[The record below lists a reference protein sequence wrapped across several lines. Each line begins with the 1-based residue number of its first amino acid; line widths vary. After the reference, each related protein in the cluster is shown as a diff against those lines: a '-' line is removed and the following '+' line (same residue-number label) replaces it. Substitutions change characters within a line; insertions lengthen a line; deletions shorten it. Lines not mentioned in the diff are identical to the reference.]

1 MLIGDF
7 ALRMRIMEDWAI
19 HKKLN
24 EAQNLGE
31 IRGGVMSQREELERQ
46 IAEERE
52 AQKYRTFKQWSRKQ
66 ELLL

>member
-7 ALRMRIMEDWAI
+7 ALRMRIMEDWAT

>member
-1 MLIGDF
+1 MLIGEF
-7 ALRMRIMEDWAI
+7 ALRMRIMEDWAT

-31 IRGGVMSQREELERQ
+31 IRGGVKSQREELERQ